1 MVDELTAGLQSRGY
15 FADSL
20 HGDLKQIQRDGVMN
34 KFRNSTIDILVATDV
49 AARGID
55 VDDVDLVIN
64 YDMPQDVEYYVHRI
78 GRTARAGREGTAI
91 SFVSP
96 REMNTL
102 SEIQKYTKTKI
113 EKRDM
118 PTLKDLIKRHE
129 ERFVEEIKEKI
140 ENDDLKKEVNLI
152 NVLMSEDI
160 SPVDIAAA
168 LLKYYNENNKLNN
181 HEKLIDVDIKRNK
194 KTSNKD
200 SNIEFSKNKKS
211 KLNVKN
217 SSRMYINIG
226 SRKGVSQKHIVC
238 ALCKDANIDSKDIG
252 DIEIFDK
259 FSFVN
264 ISKNKIKEAINRLNG
279 KHIKGFKVL
288 VEIANEKEDSL
299 KKQSKDKKH
308 TKDNKKRK

>member
-1 MVDELTAGLQSRGY
+1 
-15 FADSL
+15 
-20 HGDLKQIQRDGVMN
+20 
-34 KFRNSTIDILVATDV
+34 
-49 AARGID
+49 
-55 VDDVDLVIN
+55 
-64 YDMPQDVEYYVHRI
+64 
-78 GRTARAGREGTAI
+78 
-91 SFVSP
+91 
-96 REMNTL
+96 
-102 SEIQKYTKTKI
+102 
-113 EKRDM
+113 M

-288 VEIANEKEDSL
+288 VEIANEKQDSL

-308 TKDNKKRK
+308 KKDNKKRK